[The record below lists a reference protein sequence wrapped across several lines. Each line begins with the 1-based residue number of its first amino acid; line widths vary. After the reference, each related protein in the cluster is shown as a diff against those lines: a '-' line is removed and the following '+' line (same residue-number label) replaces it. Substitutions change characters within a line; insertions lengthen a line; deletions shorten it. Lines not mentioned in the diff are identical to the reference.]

1 MLDIP
6 EYSEVEAREILRFL
20 RATNWLDAQTRAL
33 FLEFSLYLP
42 PSNIL
47 LSARLVMEVH
57 ETGTIWTDMSL
68 EPINLGIFRTDSAAE
83 TGLLVAGLLL
93 AVVAMVWDIRSTW
106 KMRRYHARQTG
117 SVRRS
122 LVSAAGARAAVL
134 RAGARCRVPFGRVAA
149 TAWCMKRRHRR
160 PLHTGVKALCRHAVQ
175 YRTLLA
181 RRACPVHSQT
191 PCACVSL

>member
-6 EYSEVEAREILRFL
+6 EYSEAEAREILRFL
-20 RATNWLDAQTRAL
+20 RTTNWLDAQTRAL

-83 TGLLVAGLLL
+83 IALLVSGLLL
-93 AVVAMVWDIRSTW
+93 VVVAMVWDIRSTW
-106 KMRRYHARQTG
+106 KMRRYQSRQTG
-117 SVRRS
+117 SVRPPT
-122 LVSAAGARAAVL
+122 AFAGAA
-134 RAGARCRVPFGRVAA
+134 
-149 TAWCMKRRHRR
+149 
-160 PLHTGVKALCRHAVQ
+160 
-175 YRTLLA
+175 
-181 RRACPVHSQT
+181 
-191 PCACVSL
+191 